1 MFNALE
7 ISDLQLKF
15 MKISKV
21 FLCLAFVLCFAVFA
35 FAQKGKSV
43 AENFSAAAMDGQT
56 VELDSLKGKVVL
68 ITFWNTR
75 CPICDSE
82 IPKLNKMATTYKDK
96 DVIFLGLTTDN
107 PTRVESFLKM
117 KPFNFNII
125 PSSFGVLMKYADRD
139 RSGNI
144 SMGYPAY
151 FLVNQNGEI
160 EMKESGWDKTQKLES
175 QINRLLS
182 SSQNKVE

>member
-1 MFNALE
+1 
-7 ISDLQLKF
+7 
-15 MKISKV
+15 MKISKI
-21 FLCLAFVLCFAVFA
+21 FLCLAFVLCFSMFA
-35 FAQKGKSV
+35 FAQNGKQF
-43 AENFSAAAMDGQT
+43 AENFSAATLDGQT

-82 IPKLNKMATTYKDK
+82 IPKLNQIANSYKGK
-96 DVIFLGLTTDN
+96 DVVFLGLTTDN
-107 PTRVESFLKM
+107 PTRVESFLKT

-125 PSSFGVLMKYADRD
+125 PSSFGVLLKYADRD

-144 SMGYPAY
+144 AMGYPAY

-160 EMKESGWDKTQKLES
+160 EMKDSGWDKTKKLDT
-175 QINRLLS
+175 QINRLLGA
-182 SSQNKVE
+182 QKAE

>member
-1 MFNALE
+1 
-7 ISDLQLKF
+7 

-21 FLCLAFVLCFAVFA
+21 FLCLTFVLCFSLFA
-35 FAQKGKSV
+35 FAQKSKSA

-82 IPKLNKMATTYKDK
+82 IPKLNKMATNYKGK
-96 DVIFLGLTTDN
+96 DVVFLGLTTDN

-160 EMKESGWDKTQKLES
+160 EMKDSGWDKTEKLNT
-175 QINRLLS
+175 QINRLLTAEQS
-182 SSQNKVE
+182 KVE

>member
-1 MFNALE
+1 
-7 ISDLQLKF
+7 
-15 MKISKV
+15 MKISKL
-21 FLCLAFVLCFAVFA
+21 FLYPALVLCFAVSA
-35 FAQKGKSV
+35 FAQSGKPL
-43 AENFSAAAMDGQT
+43 AENFSGATMDGQT

-75 CPICDSE
+75 CAICDSE
-82 IPKLNKMATTYKDK
+82 IPKLNQMASSYKGK
-96 DVIFLGLTTDN
+96 DVVFLGLTTDN

-125 PSSFGVLMKYADRD
+125 PSSFGVLLKYADRD

-144 SMGYPAY
+144 AMGYPAY

-160 EMKESGWDKTQKLES
+160 EMKASGWDKTQKLDS

-182 SSQNKVE
+182 SSQNKAE

>member
-1 MFNALE
+1 
-7 ISDLQLKF
+7 

-21 FLCLAFVLCFAVFA
+21 LLCLALVLCFSLFVS
-35 FAQKGKSV
+35 AQKGKQF

-68 ITFWNTR
+68 IAFWNTR

-82 IPKLNKMATTYKDK
+82 IPKLNRMATTYKGK
-96 DVIFLGLTTDN
+96 DVVFLGLTTDN

-151 FLVNQNGEI
+151 FLINQNGEI
-160 EMKESGWDKTQKLES
+160 EMKDSGWDKTEKINT
-175 QINRLLS
+175 QINRLLTTEQS
-182 SSQNKVE
+182 KVE

>member
-1 MFNALE
+1 
-7 ISDLQLKF
+7 

-21 FLCLAFVLCFAVFA
+21 FLCLAFVLCFSFFA
-35 FAQKGKSV
+35 FAQKGKQF

-82 IPKLNKMATTYKDK
+82 IPKLNRMATSYKGK
-96 DVIFLGLTTDN
+96 DVVFLGLTTDN

-160 EMKESGWDKTQKLES
+160 EMKDSGWDKTEKLNT
-175 QINRLLS
+175 QINRLLTTEQS
-182 SSQNKVE
+182 KVE